1 MVTGQP
7 NLAAD
12 DDRLMMAP
20 AGWEGSPGRL
30 AFLRNRAL
38 RDKEGDGGDG
48 DEKKVGECLVVWGF
62 IRIFAAPFAAKNG
75 C

>member
-1 MVTGQP
+1 
-7 NLAAD
+7 
-12 DDRLMMAP
+12 MMAP

-48 DEKKVGECLVVWGF
+48 DEKKKRANVWWCGDLF
-62 IRIFAAPFAAKNG
+62 VSLRRRLQPKTAATETKGAG
-75 C
+75 IDGR